1 MDKSQTPCKY
11 RDFRFVLI
19 IPYGHTFATNAL
31 AGGMDVKTL
40 STIIGHVSSST
51 TLNVYAHATDAMKQA
66 AATKIDMGIAK
77 AKPKPQIKETAE
89 KAMTDFQP
97 TKGRKRKWGTGS
109 VIQCSPNRWRGY
121 FSKVWPD
128 GTTRHKD
135 VYAPTKE
142 ECEALLR
149 EAMAEMKTA
158 INAERERLKNETKA
172 S

>member
-1 MDKSQTPCKY
+1 M
-11 RDFRFVLI
+11 RFHDLR
-19 IPYGHTFATNAL
+19 HTFATNAL

-66 AATKIDMGIAK
+66 AAAKIDMGIAK
-77 AKPKPQIKETAE
+77 VEPKSQVKETAE
-89 KAMTDFQP
+89 KAMTDFRP
-97 TKGRKRKWGTGS
+97 TKGRKRRWGTGS
-109 VIQCSPNRWRGY
+109 VIQCSPNRWRGD

-142 ECEALLR
+142 ECEVLLK
-149 EAMAEMKTA
+149 EAMAEMKAA
-158 INAERERLKNETKA
+158 ISAERERSTNKAKA